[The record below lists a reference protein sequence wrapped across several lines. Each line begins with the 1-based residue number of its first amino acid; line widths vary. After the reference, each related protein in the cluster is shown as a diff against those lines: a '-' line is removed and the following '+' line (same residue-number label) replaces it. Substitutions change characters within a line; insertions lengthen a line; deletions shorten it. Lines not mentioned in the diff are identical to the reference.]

1 MNEQKSLK
9 FIFPPILRG
18 ISIQGRDE
26 LFPVGKIYCVGRNY
40 EDHAK
45 EMNGSIDKDKP
56 FFFSKPPQAITQRSK
71 IPFPSE
77 TNDLHHEVE
86 LVVCL
91 KSRCFAIEPSEA
103 HQHIFGYA
111 VGIDLTKRDLQNM
124 AKIDGKPWDLSKG
137 FDNSAPISSI
147 TQRDGVILKE
157 GKILLNVNDE
167 ERQFSDIQNMAWGV
181 DHLISWLSKFITLKP
196 GDIIFTGTPA
206 GVGQLHPGDKIEA
219 SIENVGALSFELL

>member
-1 MNEQKSLK
+1 MNDQKSLN

-18 ISIQGRDE
+18 ISIEGRDE

-40 EDHAK
+40 EDHAQ

-56 FFFSKPPQAITQRSK
+56 FFFSKPPQAITQLSK

-77 TNDLHHEVE
+77 TDNLHHEVE

-91 KSRCFAIEPSEA
+91 KSRCTAIEPSQA
-103 HQHIFGYA
+103 HQYIFGYA
-111 VGIDLTKRDLQNM
+111 VGIDLTKRDLQNA
-124 AKIDGKPWDLSKG
+124 AKNDGKPWDLSKG
-137 FDNSAPISSI
+137 FDNSAPISAI
-147 TQRDGVILKE
+147 AEKDGVILKE
-157 GKILLNVNDE
+157 GKILLNVNGE
-167 ERQFSDIQNMAWGV
+167 EKQFSDIQNMAWGV

-206 GVGQLHPGDKIEA
+206 GVGQLNPGDKIEA
-219 SIENVGALSFELL
+219 SIENVGALSCELI